1 MARIPIEFDLV
12 RRRLRCPRSPHLRKT
27 KLVFAE
33 TNWNRADSLGASFVL
48 TLAIF
53 PYHRNETH
61 FENARRPFEAD
72 QSVLQKKIEGTADTL
87 QLLRR
92 DLFGE
97 PYYYRLVTNA
107 YSMSGTHPR
116 SQRYMRLFAYL
127 PLALRP
133 ESENALL
140 LCYGVGITADAFTRD
155 PRLKHLDVVDI
166 SKEVFDLADSYSG
179 SEYSNPLRDPRVTT
193 FVQDGRF
200 FLQASPGSLRHYHR

>member
-1 MARIPIEFDLV
+1 MCIRDSTL
-12 RRRLRCPRSPHLRKT
+12 
-27 KLVFAE
+27 FAG
-33 TNWNRADSLGASFVL
+33 LFVL
-48 TLAIF
+48 ILTIF
-53 PYHRNETH
+53 PYRRNEMH

-72 QSVLQKKIEGTADTL
+72 QSVLQKKIEGSADTL

-127 PLALRP
+127 PLTLRP
-133 ESENALL
+133 QSENALL
-140 LCYGVGITADAFTRD
+140 IGYGVGVTADAFTRD
-155 PRLKHLDVVDI
+155 PHLKRLDIVDI
-166 SKEVFDLADSYSG
+166 AQEVFDFGDLYAG
-179 SEYSNPLRDPRVTT
+179 PGYSNALRDPRVAT

-200 FLQASPGSLRHYHR
+200 FLQACPDHY

>member
-1 MARIPIEFDLV
+1 M
-12 RRRLRCPRSPHLRKT
+12 
-27 KLVFAE
+27 
-33 TNWNRADSLGASFVL
+33 
-48 TLAIF
+48 IF

-61 FENARRPFEAD
+61 FENARRPFEVD

-87 QLLRR
+87 QLMRR

-97 PYYYRLVTNA
+97 PDYYRLVTNA

-140 LCYGVGITADAFTRD
+140 LCYGVGITADAFHSR
-155 PRLKHLDVVDI
+155 
-166 SKEVFDLADSYSG
+166 SAS
-179 SEYSNPLRDPRVTT
+179 
-193 FVQDGRF
+193 
-200 FLQASPGSLRHYHR
+200 QASRCRRYFEGSFRSRRFLFR

>member
-1 MARIPIEFDLV
+1 
-12 RRRLRCPRSPHLRKT
+12 
-27 KLVFAE
+27 
-33 TNWNRADSLGASFVL
+33 
-48 TLAIF
+48 IF

-116 SQRYMRLFAYL
+116 SQRY
-127 PLALRP
+127 
-133 ESENALL
+133 
-140 LCYGVGITADAFTRD
+140 
-155 PRLKHLDVVDI
+155 
-166 SKEVFDLADSYSG
+166 
-179 SEYSNPLRDPRVTT
+179 
-193 FVQDGRF
+193 
-200 FLQASPGSLRHYHR
+200 